1 MSETEKVMLVGGPRD
16 GQIVPAD
23 SAALTEYEIDG
34 MLHRYIRT
42 HATRESDGQAY
53 GVYNYD
59 GMVDPNGAESGA
71 EDAQARLASP
81 AADAENA

>member
-1 MSETEKVMLVGGPRD
+1 MSESEKVMLVGGPRD
-16 GQIVPAD
+16 GEIVPAGPTG
-23 SAALTEYEIDG
+23 LMELEIDG

-42 HATRESDGQAY
+42 HATRVNDGHEY

-71 EDAQARLASP
+71 EDARARQASP
-81 AADAENA
+81 AADGD